1 MPKKFGSERT
11 EKRSEPPIT
20 ELDLYRSSI
29 PHEET
34 QPAKS
39 YAKVSISKPS
49 SEAIGPKIL
58 TREQAQHKKI
68 DGHIDNRIVIANYAR
83 TTEFRPEFFKKYQ
96 DEGEFFV
103 EIKKDGERNFLQVDD
118 EIVLANKHKSVYITP
133 DSKLTPS
140 DFPPNTDVFRS
151 VPLELAKQ
159 IRAAIGKHKVLLD
172 IEYLTSEDDVY
183 DFLSERVNSNS
194 ERMQVSAFDI
204 LSIDGKDVRNLS
216 YSERSK
222 LLEKTLR
229 DTERVQVDKKIIAH
243 SPEEAMAAG
252 DRMID
257 LGYEGAVIKP
267 GSHVYDNSEWMLK
280 WKSQKDIDAPVL
292 AIEKSKEW
300 VNNEIPKSF
309 MLGLYD
315 EGAKGFKL
323 IGQAGTGLS
332 DKRRKE
338 LVSEIKANMIPP
350 DEARKIYGSSYDPD
364 LVYVYPSIVF
374 KIRYTKLTPGRIDNK
389 TGNRRPPKL
398 REPRIEDIR
407 QDKTPEECSYSQID
421 VKKGKL

>member
-11 EKRSEPPIT
+11 EKRPEPPIT

-222 LLEKTLR
+222 LLEKTLK

-374 KIRYTKLTPGRIDNK
+374 KIRYTKLTPGRIDPK
-389 TGNRRPPKL
+389 SGNRRPPKL

-407 QDKTPEECSYSQID
+407 NDKSPEECSYSQID
-421 VKKGKL
+421 VRKAKL

>member
-11 EKRSEPPIT
+11 DKRPEPPVT
-20 ELDLYRSSI
+20 EMDLYKSSI
-29 PHEET
+29 PHEEPQT
-34 QPAKS
+34 AKS
-39 YAKVSISKPS
+39 YARVSISKPS
-49 SEAIGPKIL
+49 SEATGPKIL
-58 TREQAQHKKI
+58 TQEQVQHKKI
-68 DGHIDNRIVIANYAR
+68 DGHIDNRTVIANYAR

-96 DEGEFFV
+96 GEGEFFV

-133 DSKLTPS
+133 DSKLTGN

-151 VPLELAKQ
+151 IPLELAKQ
-159 IRAAIGKHKVLLD
+159 IRAAIGKHKVILD
-172 IEYLTSEDDVY
+172 IEYVTSEDDVY
-183 DFLSERVNSNS
+183 DFLSERVNPNS

-204 LSIDGKDVRNLS
+204 ISIDGKDVRNLS

-222 LLEKTLR
+222 LLEKTLK

-243 SPEEAMAAG
+243 SAEEAMAAG

-267 GSHVYDNSEWMLK
+267 GSHIYDNSEWMLK
-280 WKSQKDIDAPVL
+280 WKAIREIDSPVL
-292 AIEKSKEW
+292 AIEKTKEW

-315 EGAKGFKL
+315 KDAQGFKL

-338 LVSEIKANMIPP
+338 LVSEIKANTIPP
-350 DEARKIYGSSYDPD
+350 DEARKIYGPSYDPNFI
-364 LVYVYPSIVF
+364 YVYPTIVF

-407 QDKTPEECSYSQID
+407 ADKSPEECSYSQID
-421 VKKGKL
+421 VKKAKL